1 MPAAQMAWCFCPMRS
16 ASEFPHIADVA
27 TDILVLGAGF
37 AGNRAALA
45 ARECGSRVTM
55 AYAGHGA
62 SPFVVGCNVPLA
74 HADPRDSTEI
84 YFEDMM
90 RGGYH
95 LNDRR
100 LVRILA
106 EESLNAMHELVTLG
120 VPFAREGNRFLQRH
134 LSGNTYPRSVYVSK
148 GTGRTIL
155 EYLERRA
162 KDFGIE
168 MFAGWKAVAL
178 LRDRDAVVG
187 CLLVKCRSNQLLAV
201 RARAVVLALGGI
213 GRLYDDSTYPAD
225 IAATSYA
232 LAYDAGARLIDM
244 EFVQFEPVVTVFP
257 EACRGMEMPTAMLGD
272 GAHLVNAQGERFM
285 FRYNPGHGETHIEK
299 ARMALCIQREIDEGR
314 GLPDA
319 SVLFD
324 TTVVPREKLESYL
337 QHCKRLRSAGLE
349 PSEAGPHVRPAAHS
363 QMGGVAIDE
372 RGWSGVPGLF
382 AGGEAAGGVH
392 GASRLAGNGGSDTL
406 VFGAVAGRGAA
417 DALVTNGG
425 RDWARIVGDAVAPL
439 RAALDRAGAP
449 TADEVKAAT
458 SQIMAKAAG
467 LYRNETDLTGGLAQ
481 LAALQRNLEEGLRA
495 PSLGEI
501 VKALDAR
508 NMVLTGRMILE
519 SALARAESRGA
530 HQRLDYPR
538 QDDEHWLR
546 HLAVSRDAAGS
557 MVLGTLPI
565 Q

>member
-1 MPAAQMAWCFCPMRS
+1 MRS
-16 ASEFPHIADVA
+16 ASEFPDVADVE
-27 TDILVLGAGF
+27 TDILVLGAGL
-37 AGNRAALA
+37 AGHRAALA

-55 AYAGHGA
+55 AYAAHGA
-62 SPFVVGCNVPLA
+62 SPFVIGCNVPLG
-74 HADPRDSTEI
+74 HADPRDSTDI

-90 RGGYH
+90 RGGYR
-95 LNDRR
+95 LNDPR
-100 LVRILA
+100 LARLLA
-106 EESLNAMHELVTLG
+106 EESINAMHELETLG
-120 VPFAREGNRFLQRH
+120 VPFAREGDRFLQRH

-148 GTGRTIL
+148 GTGRIIL
-155 EYLERRA
+155 DYLARRA
-162 KDFGIE
+162 NDLGIE

-187 CLLVKCRSNQLLAV
+187 CLLVKHRSNQLLAI
-201 RARAVVLALGGI
+201 RARAVVLAMGGI
-213 GRLYDDSTYPAD
+213 GRLYDGSTYPAD
-225 IAATSYA
+225 IGATSYA

-257 EACRGMEMPTAMLGD
+257 KACRGMEMPTAMLGD
-272 GAHLVNAQGERFM
+272 GAYLVNAHGERFM
-285 FRYNPGHGETHIEK
+285 FRYNPEHGETHIEK

-324 TTVVPREKLESYL
+324 TTVVPREKLESYIL
-337 QHCKRLRSAGLE
+337 HCKRLRSAGLE
-349 PSEAGPHVRPAAHS
+349 PSKAGPHVRPAAHS

-417 DALVTNGG
+417 AGLVTNDG
-425 RDWARIVGDAVAPL
+425 RDWARIVGDAAAPL
-439 RAALDRAGAP
+439 RVALNHNHAGAP
-449 TADEVKAAT
+449 TPDEVKAAT
-458 SQIMAKAAG
+458 GQIMAKVAG
-467 LYRNETDLTGGLAQ
+467 LYRNERDLTAGLAQ
-481 LAALQRNLEEGLRA
+481 LAAIERSLEEGLRM
-495 PSLGEI
+495 PSLGET

-508 NMVLTGRMILE
+508 NMVLAGRMILE
-519 SALARAESRGA
+519 SALARTESRGA

-538 QDDEHWLR
+538 QDDDHWLR
-546 HLAVSRDAAGS
+546 HIAISRNAVGS

-565 Q
+565 R